1 MSAPLPGD
9 KAAGYWGL
17 VVASAFLLLVLGG
30 IVKWTN
36 IQFAG
41 HGPAAAHAPA
51 AGQSPAAAPGHD

>member
-41 HGPAAAHAPA
+41 HGPAAAAEHK
-51 AGQSPAAAPGHD
+51 